1 MVECASWE
9 NKHIYYSNNPLMNC
23 GLKLFLQVFYL
34 KMVLI
39 SGPVFWLKR
48 IVKTKTKLK
57 YRLLLDLCVSTKLG

>member
-9 NKHIYYSNNPLMNC
+9 NKHICYSNNPLMNY

-39 SGPVFWLKR
+39 SGPVFRLK
-48 IVKTKTKLK
+48 KDYETKLN
-57 YRLLLDLCVSTKLG
+57 YR